1 MRLFNTRSQCAAVFI
16 SVILLASC
24 SSSDTQEAVD
34 SSSPASSAPTT
45 VASSTTVAATTTTSV
60 AVAPA
65 GNCVGTE
72 EALAEAVGEPL
83 GVFVCDKE
91 WASFMTKDYAQTCEN
106 CESLS
111 IAQWADGAW
120 EEVGDFNQNFMLS
133 PSDVSKEMTAES
145 LCAIWSTNRSSQFS
159 AETGC
164 TPDS

>member
-1 MRLFNTRSQCAAVFI
+1 M
-16 SVILLASC
+16 
-24 SSSDTQEAVD
+24 
-34 SSSPASSAPTT
+34 
-45 VASSTTVAATTTTSV
+45 
-60 AVAPA
+60 
-65 GNCVGTE
+65 GTE
-72 EALAEAVGEPL
+72 DALAEAVGEPL

-133 PSDVSKEMTAES
+133 PSDVSKEITAES